1 MSDARDLTGL
11 VERVA
16 LRLMA
21 EAVPHPVSAALARA
35 IHGRLALDV
44 HQFAALV
51 GLPPGMIDACERGA
65 VAFAALPDAL
75 VDRVDHIDLLALAD
89 LDRACRPPV
98 IRAG

>member
-1 MSDARDLTGL
+1 MTSPASSSASLS
-11 VERVA
+11 A
-16 LRLMA
+16 SWLR
-21 EAVPHPVSAALARA
+21 PSRTRCRPRWRA
-35 IHGRLALDV
+35 IRGRLALDV